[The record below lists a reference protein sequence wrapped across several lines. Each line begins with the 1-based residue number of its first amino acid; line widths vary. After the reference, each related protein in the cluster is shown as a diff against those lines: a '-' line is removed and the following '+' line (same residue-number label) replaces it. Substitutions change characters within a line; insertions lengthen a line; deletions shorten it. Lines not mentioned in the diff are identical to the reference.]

1 MATLANVKIDESM
14 INRQVLAFA
23 WARVNLRNPRTG
35 LLADLSV
42 LEINR
47 DKDGTREV
55 DVTDE
60 VTLEVSKVCQN
71 INECEEGTHTCP
83 ATTICANEAPYQAPY
98 RAKYRCKCTADAV
111 LTTVLKGSELI
122 SACVCNTGFN
132 RNDFQ
137 KKKT

>member
-1 MATLANVKIDESM
+1 M
-14 INRQVLAFA
+14 
-23 WARVNLRNPRTG
+23 
-35 LLADLSV
+35 
-42 LEINR
+42 NR

-111 LTTVLKGSELI
+111 LTTVLKGSEFI
-122 SACVCNTGFN
+122 SACVCKTGFN
-132 RNDFQ
+132 RTDFQ
-137 KKKT
+137 KKS